1 MANTERDP
9 FLVVLSGPGGV
20 GKGTLAKE
28 LVERDEELILSQSWT
43 TRPRRNDENPEAYKF
58 VSPEEFLQHRENNGF
73 IEWNEFLGEFY
84 GTPVPE
90 DSISQDILLEI
101 DVAGGRQILEKHSE
115 TVLIFLD
122 APDVSE
128 QRRRLVE
135 RGDDA
140 IQIEQRIE
148 EGDRERK
155 DAESLGYFK
164 VVNNDL
170 NQAVEQIQEIISD
183 KRNS

>member
-1 MANTERDP
+1 M
-9 FLVVLSGPGGV
+9 
-20 GKGTLAKE
+20 
-28 LVERDEELILSQSWT
+28 
-43 TRPRRNDENPEAYKF
+43 
-58 VSPEEFLQHRENNGF
+58 
-73 IEWNEFLGEFY
+73 
-84 GTPVPE
+84 
-90 DSISQDILLEI
+90 
-101 DVAGGRQILEKHSE
+101 
-115 TVLIFLD
+115 LIFLD

-140 IQIEQRIE
+140 IQIERRIE

-170 NQAVEQIQEIISD
+170 NQAVEQIQEIITN

>member
-1 MANTERDP
+1 M
-9 FLVVLSGPGGV
+9 
-20 GKGTLAKE
+20 
-28 LVERDEELILSQSWT
+28 
-43 TRPRRNDENPEAYKF
+43 
-58 VSPEEFLQHRENNGF
+58 
-73 IEWNEFLGEFY
+73 
-84 GTPVPE
+84 
-90 DSISQDILLEI
+90 
-101 DVAGGRQILEKHSE
+101 
-115 TVLIFLD
+115 LIFLD

-148 EGDRERK
+148 EGHRERK

-170 NQAVEQIQEIISD
+170 NQAVEQIQEIIAD
-183 KRNS
+183 KRSS

>member
-1 MANTERDP
+1 M
-9 FLVVLSGPGGV
+9 
-20 GKGTLAKE
+20 
-28 LVERDEELILSQSWT
+28 
-43 TRPRRNDENPEAYKF
+43 
-58 VSPEEFLQHRENNGF
+58 
-73 IEWNEFLGEFY
+73 
-84 GTPVPE
+84 
-90 DSISQDILLEI
+90 
-101 DVAGGRQILEKHSE
+101 
-115 TVLIFLD
+115 LIFLD

-170 NQAVEQIQEIISD
+170 NQAVEQIQEIIAD
-183 KRNS
+183 KRSS